1 MKKIAVFVM
10 LAAMTFFWL
19 PAESTVSAQKVKN
32 KSGGMWSQN
41 VYRGK
46 HKGTWRKK
54 NSHGYRNY
62 GQYRRTQV
70 GNRRHRLVKRSYWQD
85 GIRRT
90 RLVRAYY

>member
-10 LAAMTFFWL
+10 LAALTFFWL

-32 KSGGMWSQN
+32 EPGGMWNQN
-41 VYRGK
+41 VYRSK

-54 NSHGYRNY
+54 DSRGYRNY